1 MRGLIEFG
9 REFRTTPAGLH
20 EVHANLSIGNLG
32 FEGFAA
38 GAHEDPERIYR
49 SF

>member
-1 MRGLIEFG
+1 M
-9 REFRTTPAGLH
+9 
-20 EVHANLSIGNLG
+20 GNLG
-32 FEGFAA
+32 FEEFAA

>member
-1 MRGLIEFG
+1 M
-9 REFRTTPAGLH
+9 PARLH

-32 FEGFAA
+32 FEEFAA
-38 GAHEDPERIYR
+38 WAHDDPEGIFR